1 MFNHSTSGGHHFPN
15 VGLNKMKQIQPSYFE
30 EGGWL
35 RHVGILVLFA
45 KASRA
50 ILNHASIE
58 DVFSIVI
65 TRVLDLAI
73 SNRDHISRAI
83 ADESPINRKTEC
95 WLRTLILFYL
105 TTNCVHLDQQL
116 HIEGADLPCL
126 YDTCFF
132 SFSLFILVS
141 FCSLIIRDKLR
152 LIWATLVCMFVKLD
166 SV

>member
-73 SNRDHISRAI
+73 SRSHIS
-83 ADESPINRKTEC
+83 SNRRWITYQSED
-95 WLRTLILFYL
+95 RM
-105 TTNCVHLDQQL
+105 
-116 HIEGADLPCL
+116 
-126 YDTCFF
+126 
-132 SFSLFILVS
+132 LV
-141 FCSLIIRDKLR
+141 KN
-152 LIWATLVCMFVKLD
+152 LD
-166 SV
+166 SFLSDNQLRSLGSATSHRRCRLALSVWYMFFFLLSFHFGFFLFPHYSR